1 MARRRPARRLT
12 PDEARLRDAGAESRG
27 LGSGLASRDAG
38 EGTLRQSRIE
48 TAEPSGAE
56 RLAFLRRRGGV
67 YLNRSRRSVWVHARD
82 PDDFVAASGVLKWIR
97 GAVATDRLLLTSS
110 SWRTCCWLA
119 ARFPNDNVLPPPWG
133 ARPLVGRFF
142 RQLRP
147 LMLVCVGDVERIGVP
162 LLDRAR
168 RDGVPVALVDVA
180 APPSPAIV
188 PYLDL
193 CCVRTAELAGA
204 IAALGVPLARI
215 RVTGSL
221 RGDAALDAGPC
232 DDASQRTIAA
242 IEPSLATIPSPPEGV
257 SDRTAPRRMD
267 ELARSLPGRLVVA
280 TRRGRRCD
288 GWEALAERLGRPATI
303 LCLGNGPSSED
314 PRLAGIA
321 HDALFRVNWRWLER
335 GLLTQP
341 DMVFVGDL
349 RTTSKVRDC
358 VFGFRTVAWESE
370 VLLRHLLLN
379 GSLRRL
385 EYFTC
390 ERASPFLNDDRW
402 PAHPTNG
409 VVMVATAAAL
419 NPRRL
424 VVAGIDL
431 YLDPRGR
438 YPGDAT
444 PDNDLPQMHSRE
456 VELEILER
464 SLADFEGEVTIL
476 SEPLRGALAARRH
489 GRES

>member
-1 MARRRPARRLT
+1 M
-12 PDEARLRDAGAESRG
+12 RDAGNESRK
-27 LGSGLASRDAG
+27 LGSLLASRNTG
-38 EGTLRQSRIE
+38 EGTLRQSRIK
-48 TAEPSGAE
+48 TAERSVTE
-56 RLAFLRRRGGV
+56 RIAFLRRRGGV
-67 YLNRSRRSVWVHARD
+67 YLNRSRRSIWVHARD
-82 PDDFVAASGVLKWIR
+82 PEDFGAASRVLKWIR
-97 GAVATDRLLLTSS
+97 GAVATDRLLLTSP
-110 SWRTCCWLA
+110 SWRTCSWLA
-119 ARFPNDNVLPPPWG
+119 ARFPNDNVLPPPWS

-147 LMLVCVGDVERIGVP
+147 LMLVCVGDIERIGIP
-162 LLDRAR
+162 LLERAR
-168 RDGVPVALVDVA
+168 RDGVPVALVDVGA
-180 APPSPAIV
+180 LPSPAIV

-193 CCVRTAELAGA
+193 CCVRTAELADA
-204 IAALGVPLARI
+204 FAALGVPRARI
-215 RVTGSL
+215 RVTGNL
-221 RGDAALDAGPC
+221 RGDAACDAGPY
-232 DDASQRTIAA
+232 DAASQRTVAA
-242 IEPSLATIPSPPEGV
+242 LEPLLATLPSPPGGV

-267 ELARSLPGRLVVA
+267 EMARSIPGRLVVA

-288 GWEALAERLGRPATI
+288 GWEALAERLGRPETI

-314 PRLAGIA
+314 PCVAGIA

-349 RTTSKVRDC
+349 RTTAHVRDC

-419 NPRRL
+419 KPRRL

-464 SLADFEGEVTIL
+464 ALADFEGEVTIM
-476 SEPLRGALAARRH
+476 SEPLRTALAERRR
-489 GRES
+489 GRGS

>member
-1 MARRRPARRLT
+1 MQQP
-12 PDEARLRDAGAESRG
+12 
-27 LGSGLASRDAG
+27 
-38 EGTLRQSRIE
+38 RID
-48 TAEPSGAE
+48 TAEPSVAG

-67 YLNRSRRSVWVHARD
+67 YLNRSRRSIWVHARD
-82 PDDFVAASGVLKWIR
+82 PEEFAAASRMLKWFR
-97 GAVATDRLLLTSS
+97 GAIATDRLLLTSS
-110 SWRTCCWLA
+110 SPHTCSWLA
-119 ARFPNDNVLPPPWG
+119 ARYPNDNVLPPPWG
-133 ARPLVGRFF
+133 ARLLVGRFF
-142 RQLRP
+142 RQLGP
-147 LMLVCVGDVERIGVP
+147 LMLVCIGGTERVAVP
-162 LLDRAR
+162 LLERAR

-180 APPSPAIV
+180 ALPSPAIV
-188 PYLDL
+188 PYVDL
-193 CCVRTAELAGA
+193 FCVRTAELAEA
-204 IAALGVPLARI
+204 VAALGVPRADI
-215 RVTGSL
+215 RVTGTL
-221 RGDAALDAGPC
+221 RGDAASGTEAC
-232 DDASQRTIAA
+232 DDASRLTIAA
-242 IEPSLATIPSPPEGV
+242 LEPLLATIPSLPGGG

-288 GWEALAERLGRPATI
+288 GWEALAERLGRPETI

-314 PRLAGIA
+314 PRLAGVA

-335 GLLTQP
+335 GLLTRP
-341 DMVFVGDL
+341 NMVFVGDL
-349 RTTSKVRDC
+349 RTTARVRGC

-370 VLLRHLLLN
+370 VLLRHLLLS

-409 VVMVATAAAL
+409 AVMVATAAAL
-419 NPRRL
+419 KPRRL

-464 SLADFEGEVTIL
+464 ALADFGGEVTIM
-476 SEPLRGALAARRH
+476 SEPLHGALAARRH
-489 GRES
+489 GRRS